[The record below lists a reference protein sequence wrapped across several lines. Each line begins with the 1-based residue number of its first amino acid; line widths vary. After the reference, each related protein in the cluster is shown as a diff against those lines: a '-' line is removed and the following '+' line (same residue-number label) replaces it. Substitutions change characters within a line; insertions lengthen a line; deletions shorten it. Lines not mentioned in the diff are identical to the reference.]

1 MNRIGVGTS
10 LLAVLACLLACA
22 WAEPARAIRI
32 EAAIDPLGGASYR
45 AVYSVHND
53 GSLGAGTPVLLFDVL
68 FDPALYREASL
79 QIVTPIPLS
88 SAWSELLL
96 ASAPGLAAAY
106 DALALG
112 AGIADGE
119 TAAGF
124 AVEFEWLGVGAPPG
138 SQPFVVYDATTFAVL
153 EEGATLVPEAGLP
166 SVLALAL
173 AGLALRRG
181 RR

>member
-1 MNRIGVGTS
+1 VTQLGVGS
-10 LLAVLACLLACA
+10 RLLAVLACLAAWA

-32 EAAIDPLGGASYR
+32 DADIDPLGGASYR

-53 GSLGAGTPVLLFDVL
+53 GSLGAGAPVLLFDVL
-68 FDPALYREASL
+68 FDPALYLEASL
-79 QIVTPIPLS
+79 QIVTATPLS

-96 ASAPGLAAAY
+96 ASAPGLPAAY

-112 AGIADGE
+112 PGIADGA
-119 TAAGF
+119 TVAGF
-124 AVEFEWLGVGAPPG
+124 AVEFEWLGVGSPQG

-166 SVLALAL
+166 SLLALAL
-173 AGLALRRG
+173 AGLALRLG